1 MSLFACRAGRSTF
14 FHWGD
19 AMADCEISF
28 DMSRMDFRAT
38 SDLLMASYWG
48 VGRTDETHRR
58 AFANSL
64 CAAAYIGGRQVGFG
78 RAITD
83 RTVFAYLADII
94 VWPDCRGQGI
104 GLRLVRALIEHP
116 EVKTVAHWSLSTS
129 MASTR
134 SSVSSPR
141 RTGATCGSTARR
153 SNEPAPPAGLLQ
165 NRLSAWTSGAFAPRP
180 SWRADMPSL

>member
-1 MSLFACRAGRSTF
+1 MPRRAF
-14 FHWGD
+14 DVFHWGD

-28 DMSRMDFRAT
+28 DMSRLDFRAT

-64 CAAAYIGGRQVGFG
+64 CAAAYIDGRQVGFG

-94 VWPDCRGQGI
+94 VWPDYRGRGI
-104 GLRLVRALIEHP
+104 GPRLVRALIEHP

-129 MASTR
+129 DAHGVYEKLGFKPSTDGRYMRLDRVPAS
-134 SSVSSPR
+134 
-141 RTGATCGSTARR
+141 
-153 SNEPAPPAGLLQ
+153 
-165 NRLSAWTSGAFAPRP
+165 
-180 SWRADMPSL
+180 